1 MKKTFVYID
10 RFNLYYRLLK
20 QRPQYKRVNPFELVR
35 TVLDPD
41 NDIIKVRYFT
51 ARVSGIPTG
60 LATSS
65 IAPVAD
71 IFRTAQSI
79 APPSNSIVWALGT
92 AGGSLSVVPLCTLGQ
107 VKHRNAFNQLNAPS
121 SISRTRAGQFGSA
134 TAVFSRST
142 LPSFD

>member
-71 IFRTAQSI
+71 IFRTAQ
-79 APPSNSIVWALGT
+79 
-92 AGGSLSVVPLCTLGQ
+92 
-107 VKHRNAFNQLNAPS
+107 
-121 SISRTRAGQFGSA
+121 
-134 TAVFSRST
+134 
-142 LPSFD
+142 